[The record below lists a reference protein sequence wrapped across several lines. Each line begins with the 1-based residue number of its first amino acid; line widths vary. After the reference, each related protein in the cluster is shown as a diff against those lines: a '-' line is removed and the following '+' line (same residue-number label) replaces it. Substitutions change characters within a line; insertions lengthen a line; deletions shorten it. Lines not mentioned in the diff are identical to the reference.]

1 MKAVFF
7 LILYTLLTIYEGTTD
22 NTRPGEG
29 QEGEVTSMRIREA
42 GKITDNLWYLGR
54 MESGVYVLEG
64 QDSSIIING
73 GISFILP
80 DVLSQMKDFEID
92 VGKIKKLLI
101 LHSHFDHVGIVPY
114 FKRNYP
120 EIEVCA
126 SAPAWK
132 ILTMPKAIETV
143 NLFSQIVAN
152 QMGFGNSL
160 DAFDSDWRDDVSGT
174 TVSEGDHIDLGG
186 VTLTITETPGHSSC
200 SITAYEPNLKA
211 LFASDA
217 VGIPYRETA
226 FPSGNSNY
234 TQFQESLERL
244 KPLEVDYLCADH
256 YGYVTGEEARTY
268 VDLSIEAAR
277 KMRADMEEVYRKE
290 GDLDTAAKTIT
301 NSFYEESPDYFISA
315 DILEGVFKQMV
326 KHIAKTL

>member
-1 MKAVFF
+1 MRASQ
-7 LILYTLLTIYEGTTD
+7 ITPD
-22 NTRPGEG
+22 PGRVRK
-29 QEGEVTSMRIREA
+29 GEATSMRIREA

-80 DVLSQMKDFEID
+80 DVLTQMKDFGID
-92 VGKIKKLLI
+92 VDKIKKLLI

-152 QMGFGNSL
+152 QMGLGDGL
-160 DAFDSDWRDDVSGT
+160 DAFDSEWRDDVSGT
-174 TVSEGDHIDLGG
+174 TVSEGDRIDLGG
-186 VTLTITETPGHSSC
+186 MTLSIMDTPGHSSC

-244 KPLEVDYLCADH
+244 KPLPVDYLCADH
-256 YGYVTGEEARTY
+256 YGYVTGEEARTF

-277 KMRADMEEVYRKE
+277 KMRADMEDMYRKE
-290 GDLDTAAKTIT
+290 GDLDAAAKTIT
-301 NSFYEESPDYFISA
+301 NSFYEQSPDYFISA

>member
-1 MKAVFF
+1 MR
-7 LILYTLLTIYEGTTD
+7 TPQQPD
-22 NTRPGEG
+22 PGRVRK
-29 QEGEVTSMRIREA
+29 GEVISMRIREA

-64 QDSSIIING
+64 RDNSIIING

-80 DVLSQMKDFEID
+80 DVLTQMKEFGID
-92 VGKIKKLLI
+92 VDKIKKLLI

-120 EIEVCA
+120 EIEVFA

-152 QMGFGNSL
+152 QMGLGDGL

-174 TVSEGDHIDLGG
+174 TVSEGDRIDLGG
-186 VTLTITETPGHSSC
+186 VTLSIMETPGHSSC
-200 SITAYEPNLKA
+200 SITAYEPNLKV

-244 KPLEVDYLCADH
+244 KPLQVDYLCADH
-256 YGYVTGEEARTY
+256 YGYVTGEEARTFINF
-268 VDLSIEAAR
+268 SIEAAR
-277 KMRADMEEVYRKE
+277 TMREDMEDVYRKE
-290 GDLDTAAKTIT
+290 GDLDTAVKIIT
-301 NSFYEESPDYFISA
+301 NSFYEKNPDYFISA

>member
-1 MKAVFF
+1 MRSSQ
-7 LILYTLLTIYEGTTD
+7 ITPD
-22 NTRPGEG
+22 PGRVRK
-29 QEGEVTSMRIREA
+29 GEVTSMRIREA

-54 MESGVYVLEG
+54 MESGIYVLEG

-80 DVLSQMKDFEID
+80 DVLTQMKDFGID
-92 VGKIKKLLI
+92 VDKIKKLLI

-120 EIEVCA
+120 AIEVCA

-152 QMGFGNSL
+152 QMGLGNGL
-160 DAFDSDWRDDVSGT
+160 EDFDSDWRDDVSGT
-174 TVSEGDHIDLGG
+174 TVSEGDRIDLGG
-186 VTLTITETPGHSSC
+186 VTLTIMETPGHSSC
-200 SITAYEPNLKA
+200 SITAYEPKLKA

-234 TQFQESLERL
+234 TQYQESLERL
-244 KPLEVDYLCADH
+244 KPLQVDYLCADH
-256 YGYVTGEEARTY
+256 YGYVTGDEAHTF
-268 VDLSIEAAR
+268 VDLSIEEAR
-277 KMRADMEEVYRKE
+277 KMREDMEDVYRKE
-290 GDLDTAAKTIT
+290 GDLDAAAKTIT
-301 NSFYEESPDYFISA
+301 NSFYEQSPDYFISA

-326 KHIAKTL
+326 KHIAKAL

>member
-1 MKAVFF
+1 MK
-7 LILYTLLTIYEGTTD
+7 TPQQPD
-22 NTRPGEG
+22 PGRG
-29 QEGEVTSMRIREA
+29 RKGEVISMRIREA

-64 QDSSIIING
+64 QDNSIIING

-80 DVLSQMKDFEID
+80 DVLTQMKEFGINVD
-92 VGKIKKLLI
+92 KIKKLLI

-120 EIEVCA
+120 EIEVFA

-152 QMGFGNSL
+152 QMGLGDGLN
-160 DAFDSDWRDDVSGT
+160 AFDSDWRDDVSGT
-174 TVSEGDHIDLGG
+174 TVSEGDRIDLGG
-186 VTLTITETPGHSSC
+186 VTLSIMETPGHSSC
-200 SITAYEPNLKA
+200 SITAYEPNLKV

-244 KPLEVDYLCADH
+244 KPLQVDYLCADH
-256 YGYVTGEEARTY
+256 YGYVTGEEAHTF
-268 VDLSIEAAR
+268 VDFSIEAAR
-277 KMRADMEEVYRKE
+277 TMREDMENVYRKE
-290 GDLDTAAKTIT
+290 GDLDTAVKIIT
-301 NSFYEESPDYFISA
+301 NSFYEKNPDYFISA